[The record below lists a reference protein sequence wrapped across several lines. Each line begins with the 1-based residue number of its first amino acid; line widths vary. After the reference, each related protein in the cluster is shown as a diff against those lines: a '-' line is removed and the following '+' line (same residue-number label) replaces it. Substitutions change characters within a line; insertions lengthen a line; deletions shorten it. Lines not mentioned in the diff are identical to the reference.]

1 MDKLSTYR
9 QAIKTVL
16 SDYASFT
23 SDDKNSGINAQ
34 LLFDEQH
41 DHYQLMYVGWRQR
54 ERIYGSVMH
63 IDLIDGKVWLQYNG
77 TEGDIAQDLIDL
89 GVDRDD
95 IVLGF
100 RNPAVHAYTGL
111 AMV

>member
-9 QAIKTVL
+9 EAIKTVL
-16 SDYASFT
+16 RDYADLTPDNGS
-23 SDDKNSGINAQ
+23 SVSPQ

-54 ERIYGSVMH
+54 ERVYGSVMH

-89 GVDRDD
+89 GVDRGD
-95 IVLGF
+95 IILGF
-100 RNPAVHAYTGL
+100 RNPAVQAYTGL
-111 AMV
+111 AMA